1 MPGRRS
7 PAASRLL
14 SRFAGRR
21 PVLRSRDAA
30 LASNRRSR
38 LWSPPALP
46 APSNWAAQEWQRSL
60 PNFGVP
66 PSGIRAHPELHLSHW
81 SGAVAELT
89 LKADWSSRGKWRHVY
104 GKLTYR
110 GKPVYGFGATRFGV
124 PTDPFGRNVYID
136 TLDSAY
142 GPGWRRE
149 NSFLTRKPTGFFCY
163 DFTPHRGGLIGQGR
177 EYRGTVIGPG
187 VTPDVRAVV
196 PDPGPYYPGTGRCL
210 KRGAGSARRR
220 RRGPPTLVADRI
232 TIGGWK
238 TTPAGSAGEGV
249 AAQVRRRRRTA
260 AAIGMVAL
268 VGRGRARRT
277 SLGGSSPSS
286 AATPTAAARPEARRC
301 GRSRSL

>member
-1 MPGRRS
+1 MCLVAVPFVFASTAAASELIARKATNVKLEVSANGGQALLSYRANGRTWYVLAKGAINARPPKPGGKQAAFTLRRS
-7 PAASRLL
+7 TTRPPFKGRCTRLQ
-14 SRFAGRR
+14 
-21 PVLRSRDAA
+21 
-30 LASNRRSR
+30 
-38 LWSPPALP
+38 PALP
-46 APSNWAAQEWQRSL
+46 VVVAACAAGASNWAAQEWQRSL

-89 LKADWSSRGKWRHVY
+89 LKADWSSRVKWRHVY

-110 GKPVYGFGATRFGV
+110 GKPVYGFGASRFGV

-163 DFTPHRGGLIGQGR
+163 DFTPHRGGLTGQGR

-196 PDPGPYYPGTGRCL
+196 PDPGSYDPALDAASNEEQVRL
-210 KRGAGSARRR
+210 GAG
-220 RRGPPTLVADRI
+220 
-232 TIGGWK
+232 
-238 TTPAGSAGEGV
+238 AGV
-249 AAQVRRRRRTA
+249 CR
-260 AAIGMVAL
+260 
-268 VGRGRARRT
+268 
-277 SLGGSSPSS
+277 PS
-286 AATPTAAARPEARRC
+286 
-301 GRSRSL
+301 